1 MSASGIAASA
11 TYTGL
16 RALAGCGGCAAK
28 APPEVVSM
36 LASLAAAAG
45 VNDDAVLVGLAP
57 ADDAIVYQLD
67 AERALVATVDFF
79 PPLVDDPADYGT
91 IAAANAVSD
100 IYAMGGTVAFAL
112 ALSGFPALVPTAV
125 VAEVNRAAAKLVGSC
140 GGAVLGGHTVRCAEP
155 VFGLCVMG
163 VVHPQRIW
171 RKAGAREG
179 DVLLLSKPLG
189 TGLLLSSGEAE
200 WLPGAIAIM
209 RATNQA
215 AAQALQAL
223 PLPPH
228 AVTDITG
235 FGLLGHAQEMAEQ
248 SNVTLQIDAAAVPLL
263 PGALQVAVA
272 GVRTSAHRSRPPF
285 PAAVEAAL
293 FAVLQDPQTSG
304 GLLVAVPVEAVPP
317 LQAAGFTAIGKVVA
331 GPGRVD
337 LG

>member
-1 MSASGIAASA
+1 M
-11 TYTGL
+11 
-16 RALAGCGGCAAK
+16 LAGF
-28 APPEVVSM
+28 
-36 LASLAAAAG
+36 AAAAG

-163 VVHPQRIW
+163 FVHPQRIW

-263 PGALQVAVA
+263 PGTLQVAVA

-293 FAVLQDPQTSG
+293 LAVLQDPQTSG

-331 GPGRVD
+331 GPGRVV